1 MSRITID
8 TLQSKVEFIILSLGG
23 KPDSDFEENKKNQDE
38 FDNVSGMLK
47 EKMNDCKTKLK
58 ERNELIAMFGF

>member
-8 TLQSKVEFIILSLGG
+8 TLQSKIEFIILSLGG
-23 KPDSDFEENKKNQDE
+23 KPDSEFEENKKNQDE
-38 FDNVSGMLK
+38 FENISSMLK
-47 EKMNDCKTKLK
+47 EKMNSCKSKLK